1 MAKDN
6 STEIHLIKEE
16 AIEITQEEVTE
27 EEIEEVIDMKEEI
40 VEMIE
45 ESLEIEMTLYLL
57 EDFHTL
63 PRKMT

>member
-6 STEIHLIKEE
+6 STEIHLINEE